1 MPFSMRC
8 FLPATVLAALS
19 GAALTGAASAQSI
32 QSAYTKHDYETC
44 KVISDEEPVTER
56 QCTGHAGIAVNWTN
70 EPDASSLDFGK
81 DGLIG
86 ELGREFSFAVAG
98 ETIEWRGPMQGG
110 AIVPFAA
117 IVRYQLCGA
126 IGGPCRPALVLYRL
140 NGNESSCIA
149 GIVEAKRKDANER
162 ARRMADS
169 AVAGFRCGKDKRRA
183 G

>member
-1 MPFSMRC
+1 MLIPMRR
-8 FLPATVLAALS
+8 LLAAL
-19 GAALTGAASAQSI
+19 ALTALTAGTASAQSI
-32 QSAYTKHDYETC
+32 QSSYTKHDYEKC

-56 QCTGHAGIAVNWTN
+56 QCAGHAGIPVNWTN

-110 AIVPFAA
+110 SVVPFAA
-117 IVRYQLCGA
+117 IVRFQLCGS
-126 IGGPCRPALVLYRL
+126 IGGPCRPALVLFRL
-140 NGNESSCIA
+140 NGDKSSCIA
-149 GIVEAKRKDANER
+149 GIVEVRRKDANER
-162 ARRMADS
+162 ARQMADS
-169 AVAGFRCGKDKRRA
+169 VVRSFRCGTDKRRA